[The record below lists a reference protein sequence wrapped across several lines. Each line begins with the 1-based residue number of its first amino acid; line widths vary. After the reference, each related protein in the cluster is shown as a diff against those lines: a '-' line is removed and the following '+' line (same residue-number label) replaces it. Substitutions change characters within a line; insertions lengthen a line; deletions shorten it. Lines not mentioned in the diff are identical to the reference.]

1 MGRGAVAQWEAA
13 RRTASMLR
21 AWWRRWASKDARAA
35 TSASSAER
43 RRRAPARHFGAE
55 DADAEDL
62 DAGAEDD
69 AEVAMAATAL
79 VATLVLDAACDT
91 ADLVEAAAEV
101 CEKTDDDSLLDFPE
115 SENAVDWVASPQ
127 NVMRRS
133 T

>member
-1 MGRGAVAQWEAA
+1 
-13 RRTASMLR
+13 MLR

-55 DADAEDL
+55 DADAEDA
-62 DAGAEDD
+62 DAGAEDDAEDD
-69 AEVAMAATAL
+69 AEVAMAAMAL
-79 VATLVLDAACDT
+79 VATLVLEAACDT

-101 CEKTDDDSLLDFPE
+101 CEKTDDDSLLDLPE
-115 SENAVDWVASPQ
+115 SEKAVDWVASPQ
-127 NVMRRS
+127 NVIRRS